1 MGGTL
6 PAIEA
11 VTGPCQTWSM
21 VATTHASPFTYEDLK
36 GMPDD
41 GRRYELL
48 DGALVATPSPGTAHQ
63 VCVGALFVLLREHRR
78 PGDIVMIAP
87 YDYVISEV
95 TVLEPDV
102 LVARREDLG
111 TANLAATPLLVVEVI
126 SPGTRRL
133 DRTAKRS
140 AYEEAG
146 VPAYWIVDPGGPA
159 VTVLELVEERYQQV
173 ATVSGEESFT
183 AALPFAVEITP
194 ARLLDDL
201 A

>member
-1 MGGTL
+1 M
-6 PAIEA
+6 
-11 VTGPCQTWSM
+11 VT
-21 VATTHASPFTYEDLK
+21 TTDASPFTYDDLQ

-48 DGALVATPSPGTAHQ
+48 DGALLVTPAPQIPHQ
-63 VCVGALFVLLREHRR
+63 VCVGALYRLLHQHRR
-78 PGDIVMIAP
+78 PGDVVLVAP
-87 YDYVISEV
+87 VDYVISQL

-102 LVARREDLG
+102 LVARRDDLG
-111 TANLAATPLLVVEVI
+111 TANLAATPLLVVEVL
-126 SPGTRRL
+126 SPSTRRI

-146 VPAYWIVDPGGPA
+146 VPAYWIVDPSVPS
-159 VTVLELVEERYQQV
+159 VTVLELVEGTFEQMAVV
-173 ATVSGEESFT
+173 AGESSYE
-183 AALPFAVEITP
+183 ALVPFLVPITP